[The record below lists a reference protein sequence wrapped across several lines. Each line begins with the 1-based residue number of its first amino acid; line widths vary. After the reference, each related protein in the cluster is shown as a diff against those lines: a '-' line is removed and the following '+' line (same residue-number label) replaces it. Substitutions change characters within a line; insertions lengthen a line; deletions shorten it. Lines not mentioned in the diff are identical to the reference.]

1 MDKKIGIKN
10 YFYFVAGILGILFS
24 FTHALNGQTAVLP
37 LFEKSNQDLSLS
49 ITFFYLWHI
58 ITSENMVFAIAFLIM
73 AFYKD
78 LSQVKFTAW
87 IISTIM
93 IFRFFVIIGSTLL
106 KNPIAFTSSL
116 IDGIAIII
124 YTGLIILGTRVKDKI

>member
-106 KNPIAFTSSL
+106 KNPIVFTSSL

-124 YTGLIILGTRVKDKI
+124 YTGLIILGTRVKDNI

>member
-1 MDKKIGIKN
+1 MARKVGIKN

-24 FTHALNGQTAVLP
+24 FTHALNGQMAVLP
-37 LFEKSNQDLSLS
+37 LFEKFNQDLSLS

-58 ITSENMVFAIAFLIM
+58 ITSENMIFAIAFLIM

-87 IISTIM
+87 IISAIM

-106 KNPIAFTSSL
+106 KNPTAFASSL
-116 IDGIAIII
+116 VDGIAIII

>member
-1 MDKKIGIKN
+1 MVKKVGIKN
-10 YFYFVAGILGILFS
+10 YFYFVAGILGIIFS
-24 FTHALNGQTAVLP
+24 FTHALNGQTVVLP
-37 LFEKSNQDLSLS
+37 LFEKFNQDLSLS

-58 ITSENMVFAIAFLIM
+58 ITSENMIFAITFLIM

-87 IISTIM
+87 IISAIM

-106 KNPIAFTSSL
+106 KNPTAFTSSL
-116 IDGIAIII
+116 VDGIAIII